1 VDVLVQRKFKCC
13 PGLHPKYSGVVTGRN
28 VAELFAVMS
37 VVVLSMV
44 AQIPA
49 ARV

>member
-1 VDVLVQRKFKCC
+1 MLPWTTPEVFGCSYRQ
-13 PGLHPKYSGVVTGRN
+13 N